1 MYTMRKSTLY
11 GRLNLETP
19 SIFSTRQRPLVD
31 MSPKGVTKLEENFK
45 ADAND
50 FIIV

>member
-1 MYTMRKSTLY
+1 MADWTWR
-11 GRLNLETP
+11 P
-19 SIFSTRQRPLVD
+19 HSIFSTRQRSLVD
-31 MSPKGVTKLEENFK
+31 KSPKGVTKLEENFK